1 MAKQN
6 SSPFQTF
13 EIPTNALAKVAP
25 KEGSAVWMRKQALE
39 HGSTDEQKLEKRR
52 KCLSAY
58 LLTMQDHLKALQT
71 QKKLFLADSQKREK
85 ETLAAIEKAEAKS
98 DEAARLQQQ
107 LSNILVLRDQQKIQ
121 FGMALNQQI
130 TQIATLESQ
139 CLVVD
144 MMSIQIRGVEG
155 KGGKKGTIRAS
166 AAVYAMDSAQETA
179 RIYRRVRK
187 FFDAVQLKYN
197 ITLPEVDLDPE
208 DYGEDEKDEY
218 DDEDVVDENDL
229 KELKKEVKGGA
240 DDEF

>member
-1 MAKQN
+1 MAKSQG
-6 SSPFQTF
+6 PFQTF

-25 KEGSAVWMRKQALE
+25 KEGSAAWMRKQALE

-85 ETLAAIEKAEAKS
+85 ETLTAIEKAEAKS

-121 FGMALNQQI
+121 FGMALNQQVY
-130 TQIATLESQ
+130 QMAMLDGQ
-139 CLVVD
+139 CLCVD

-155 KGGKKGTIRAS
+155 RGGKKGTIRAS
-166 AAVYAMDSAQETA
+166 MAAYTMDAAQEAA
-179 RIYRRVRK
+179 RVYNRVRK
-187 FFDAVQLKYN
+187 VTDAFCEKYGVP
-197 ITLPEVDLDPE
+197 LPMDDPE
-208 DYGEDEKDEY
+208 DYGEDKPDEY
-218 DDEDVVDENDL
+218 EDDDVVDEQDV
-229 KELKKEVKGGA
+229 KQIKKEVKGGD
-240 DDEF
+240 DDEFAG